1 MNRLKE
7 YISLVKRGI
16 PNIDKIAE
24 GMLNQVK
31 QEFNALPEDQQE
43 EIAKRRLICESCPLF
58 SLNAK
63 SNDEEYQ
70 KLFKKPFEFDSVRN
84 TYCGSCGCEY
94 KVRTA
99 SLSSNCGVEYY
110 NEQNPEN
117 IQELKWTRYKPTK

>member
-70 KLFKKPFEFDSVRN
+70 KLFKKPFEFIQTSSGKIIIDGLFTACEKAEVDIKIIN
-84 TYCGSCGCEY
+84 TAINL
-94 KVRTA
+94 TFLINIII
-99 SLSSNCGVEYY
+99 SL
-110 NEQNPEN
+110 
-117 IQELKWTRYKPTK
+117 IF